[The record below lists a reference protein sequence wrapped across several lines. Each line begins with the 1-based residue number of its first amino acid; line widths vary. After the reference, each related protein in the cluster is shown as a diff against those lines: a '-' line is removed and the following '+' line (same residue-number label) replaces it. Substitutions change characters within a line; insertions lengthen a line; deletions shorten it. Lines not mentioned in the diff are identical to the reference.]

1 MKKLAIIITH
11 PIQYYVPVFQLLAK
25 ECELK
30 VFYTWGEAGAKAKY
44 DPDFKQIIA
53 WDLPLLE
60 DYNYEFLTN
69 SSKDSGSHHYGG
81 IINSDL
87 NEKISSFSPD
97 AILIYGW
104 AYKSHLSAMRYFK
117 GKIPLWFRGDSTLL
131 SERRALKKIL
141 RSIFLKWVY
150 KNIDKAFYVGTANK
164 TYFQKFGIANKK
176 LVFAPH
182 AVDNKR
188 FSSDRNVEALALRN
202 SLGIPPAN
210 SLILFAG
217 KLEANKNPELLLA
230 AIQELNLAGV
240 HLLFVGNGELEKQLK
255 KTAVVLSSPPT
266 PSKGGHNISTTLSM
280 TTVHFM
286 GFQNQTHMPIIYQAC
301 DLFCLPS
308 QSETWGLA
316 VNEAMA
322 SGKAILVSDKV
333 GCAVDLVKNGENGY
347 IFESNNLIDLK
358 AKISLLLS
366 KENDLKGMGKA
377 SLGIIQNWSFEKQVA
392 TFLET
397 LNG

>member
-1 MKKLAIIITH
+1 M
-11 PIQYYVPVFQLLAK
+11 
-25 ECELK
+25 
-30 VFYTWGEAGAKAKY
+30 
-44 DPDFKQIIA
+44 
-53 WDLPLLE
+53 PLLE

-69 SSKDSGSHHYGG
+69 SSKDPGSHHYGG
-81 IINSDL
+81 IINADL

-141 RSIFLKWVY
+141 RTVFLKWVY

-164 TYFQKFGIANKK
+164 IYFQKFGIANKK

-202 SLGIPPAN
+202 SLGIPLAN
-210 SLILFAG
+210 LLILFAG
-217 KLEANKNPELLLA
+217 KLEANKNPEVLLA

-240 HLLFVGNGELEKQLK
+240 HLLFVGNGELEEQLK
-255 KTAVVLSSPPT
+255 VTVAKSVSTKLSKTT
-266 PSKGGHNISTTLSM
+266 I
-280 TTVHFM
+280 HFM
-286 GFQNQTHMPIIYQAC
+286 DFQNQTQMPVIYQAC

-322 SGKAILVSDKV
+322 AGKTVLVSNKV
-333 GCAVDLVKNGENGY
+333 GCAVDFIKNGENGY
-347 IFESNNLIDLK
+347 IFESNNLTDLK
-358 AKISLLLS
+358 AKLLLLLS
-366 KENDLKGMGKA
+366 KENNLKQMGKA
-377 SLGIIQNWSFEKQVA
+377 SLEIIQNWSFEKQVE
-392 TFLET
+392 TFLES
-397 LNG
+397 LKG